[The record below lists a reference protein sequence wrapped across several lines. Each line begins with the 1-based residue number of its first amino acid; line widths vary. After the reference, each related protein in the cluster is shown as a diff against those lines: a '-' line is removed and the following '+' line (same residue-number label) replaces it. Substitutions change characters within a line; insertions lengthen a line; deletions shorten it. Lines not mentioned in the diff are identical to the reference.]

1 MRFTR
6 NEFDLNG
13 KSTIGIEFS
22 TRNVIVENKK
32 IKAQVWDTAGQERY
46 RAITPAFYRGAV
58 GALIIYDITNKDTFK
73 DTKLWMNEIRDHS
86 DDKLAVILVGNKSD
100 LANKRQVSVK
110 EATKYAKSLGV
121 GFMETSAL
129 TAENIDTAF

>member
-100 LANKRQVSVK
+100 LANKR
-110 EATKYAKSLGV
+110 
-121 GFMETSAL
+121 
-129 TAENIDTAF
+129 